1 MAFGQASGPPAGGRQ
16 LEHLAQL
23 LERAGFSSF
32 KEARHPYGLT
42 QRQAGGKFTVAEAD
56 ELIERLEAAE
66 SVQQGLA
73 PAESVTPARS
83 TAAASTRRP
92 APAPPP
98 ADVVAAR
105 RARSAQRKVEVLS
118 AFDDD
123 LLVAELERRGWCC
136 IPPISDL
143 GADDTQSS
151 PD

>member
-16 LEHLAQL
+16 LEHLAAL

-66 SVQQGLA
+66 SVHQGLA
-73 PAESVTPARS
+73 PAEPVTSARS
-83 TAAASTRRP
+83 SAASAGRP

-143 GADDTQSS
+143 GADDTPSA